1 MIEDIQNVNVN
12 EIDKFETLIDEW
24 WDPNGKLRTLHHIN
38 PIRLAYIDKAVDLEG
53 KKVLDIGCGGGIL
66 TEAMAEKNAMV
77 SGLDA
82 SAAIIDAA
90 IQHQKYTEKNI
101 NYHSAAAE
109 QFSQD
114 NNQTF
119 DVITCMELLEHIP
132 DVQSLLHAC
141 ANMLRPDGHII
152 LSTINRT
159 MKSYI
164 SAILAAEYLLQL
176 LPKGTHDYSKFIKPS
191 ELSHWLRQS
200 GFTILDLAG
209 MNYVPGINYCAITD
223 SPSVNY
229 LIHARLNIAK

>member
-1 MIEDIQNVNVN
+1 MIEDIKNINVD

-38 PIRLAYIDKAVDLEG
+38 PIRLDYIDKAVKLEG

-101 NYHSAAAE
+101 NYHSATAE

-114 NNQTF
+114 NNQSF

-132 DVQSLLHAC
+132 DVQSLLQAC
-141 ANMLRPDGHII
+141 AKMLRPDGHLI

-159 MKSYI
+159 MKSYL
-164 SAILAAEYLLQL
+164 SAILAAEYLFQL
-176 LPKGTHDYSKFIKPS
+176 LPKGTHNYSKFIKPS

-200 GFTILDLAG
+200 GFTVFDLAG

-223 SPSVNY
+223 NPSVNY
-229 LIHARLNIAK
+229 LIHARLNIGK